1 MDTST
6 VDEICAV
13 IFGFS
18 DIRRRFPRISSVRRI
33 FRRLERVSHNRHTL
47 RLLVVI
53 SCLFSETHDYL
64 LDLPVSTDISLFFS
78 PLLAVESRRLNP
90 GLLIAAK
97 AASSC
102 QIGITFGL
110 S

>member
-1 MDTST
+1 MNDS
-6 VDEICAV
+6 
-13 IFGFS
+13 
-18 DIRRRFPRISSVRRI
+18 RRRFPRISSVRRI
-33 FRRLERVSHNRHTL
+33 FRRLEGVSYNCPIL
-47 RLLVVI
+47 QLLDVI

-78 PLLAVESRRLNP
+78 PLLAVESRRLIP
-90 GLLIAAK
+90 GLLITAK

-110 S
+110 F